1 MFGTRLD
8 KLILQRTW
16 STYLFVSIPL
26 GIYAATLYRPARDDW
41 NNWANLRDIPLRFS
55 SIPNIV
61 KNEWCCDHEKR
72 TFFFS
77 WMIQW
82 PITHLGDFA
91 IPLLTL
97 LIFSIII
104 ANGLLAVILS
114 RRFLNSQFSI
124 LLGLFIAFG
133 PASIVVGGWAN
144 NLFFILP
151 VLFGL
156 LFTTVAFFNSEK
168 CFLLLYPLG
177 ALTVF
182 SGETGVPILGMAS
195 VFILIFYKG
204 RRKKI
209 IVLSSLFTTCLMLFV
224 HQSIAAGPSKAI
236 NFDYRLIIS
245 YARSFADQELRI
257 WKITS
262 TIYRPHISSTEMMFA
277 AVVIFFI
284 LMLLLQRKQRTS
296 KSLVRPLASLWAW
309 ILVPVLISASLFGPI
324 VGALTGVRP
333 GPDLRYHYLSAL
345 VLSLILLTVC
355 SALKPLIRQAFVV
368 IATIYLV
375 VGFVQSV
382 GVRSNQGS
390 IDSEVWEHIES
401 SFGFDSK
408 YIVTVAPDTN
418 YPMPPYFSF
427 AESDFQ
433 ADWGIAG
440 YLRWTYRKQVQVFS
454 RIECNGL
461 TCIGLGYYG
470 TNVDIGN
477 DAKNHSVFIVTTA
490 PIAPTELDAADF
502 YVTDDFDEY
511 SELINQLN
519 L

>member
-8 KLILQRTW
+8 NYILQRTW
-16 STYLFVSIPL
+16 STYLLVSIPL
-26 GIYAATLYRPARDDW
+26 GIYAATSYRPARDDW
-41 NNWANLRDIPLRFS
+41 NNWANLRDIPLHFS

-61 KNEWCCDHEKR
+61 KNEWCCAHEKR

-82 PITHLGDFA
+82 PITHLGSFA
-91 IPLLTL
+91 IPLITL
-97 LIFSIII
+97 LIFSVLI

-133 PASIVVGGWAN
+133 PSSIVVGGWAN

-156 LFTTVAFFNSEK
+156 LFTTVAFFDPEK
-168 CFLLLYPLG
+168 SSLLLYPLA

-195 VFILIFYKG
+195 VFIFVFCTV
-204 RRKKI
+204 RRTKL
-209 IVLSSLFTTCLMLFV
+209 IVLSSLFTTCLILFA

-236 NFDYRLIIS
+236 NFDYRLIIT
-245 YARSFADQELRI
+245 YARSFAEQELRI
-257 WKITS
+257 WNLTS
-262 TIYRPHISSTEMMFA
+262 WIYRPYINLIELMISA
-277 AVVIFFI
+277 IFVFI
-284 LMLLLQRKQRTS
+284 ILVFFLQRKPRS
-296 KSLVRPLASLWAW
+296 NKSQFRPLRSLWAW
-309 ILVPVLISASLFGPI
+309 LFVPVLLSASLFGPI
-324 VGALTGVRP
+324 IGALTGVRL
-333 GPDLRYHYLSAL
+333 GPDLRYHYLSTV
-345 VLSLILLTVC
+345 VLSLILLTAC
-355 SALKPLIRQAFVV
+355 SALRPSLRKAFVV
-368 IATIYLV
+368 LAAIYLA

-390 IDSEVWEHIES
+390 IDREVWEKIES
-401 SFGFDSK
+401 NFGFDTK

-440 YLRWTYRKQVQVFS
+440 YLRWTYRRQVQVFS
-454 RIECNGL
+454 RIECNEI
-461 TCIGLGYYG
+461 TCNGLGYYG
-470 TNVDIGN
+470 TNVDIGT
-477 DAKNHSVFIVTTA
+477 DANNYSVFIITTA
-490 PIAPTELDAADF
+490 SIAPTVLSAADF
-502 YVTDDFDEY
+502 YVTRDFNNY
-511 SELINQLN
+511 SDLINQLD

>member
-8 KLILQRTW
+8 RFILQRTW
-16 STYLFVSIPL
+16 STYLFISIPL

-61 KNEWCCDHEKR
+61 KNEWCCGHEKR

-97 LIFSIII
+97 LIFSILIL
-104 ANGLLAVILS
+104 NGLLAVILS
-114 RRFLNSQFSI
+114 KRFLNSQFSI

-156 LFTTVAFFNSEK
+156 LFTTVAFFDSEK
-168 CFLLLYPLG
+168 FFLLLYPLG

-182 SGETGVPILGMAS
+182 AGETGVPILGMAS
-195 VFILIFYKG
+195 VSIFIFCTG
-204 RRKKI
+204 RRKKLI
-209 IVLSSLFTTCLMLFV
+209 ILSSLFFTCLMLFA

-236 NFDYRLIIS
+236 NFDYRLMIS

-262 TIYRPHISSTEMMFA
+262 SIYRPHISSTEVMFA
-277 AVVIFFI
+277 AVAILFI
-284 LMLLLQRKQRTS
+284 LLLLLQRKQRTD
-296 KSLVRPLASLWAW
+296 KSFVRPLASPWAW
-309 ILVPVLISASLFGPI
+309 ILVPVFISAALFGPI

-345 VLSLILLTVC
+345 VLGLVLLTVC
-355 SALKPLIRQAFVV
+355 SALKPLIRHAFVV

-390 IDSEVWEHIES
+390 IDREVWEKIES
-401 SFGFDSK
+401 NIGFDSK
-408 YIVTVAPDTN
+408 YIVTVAPDRN

-440 YLRWTYRKQVQVFS
+440 YLRWNSRLNIQVFS
-454 RIECNGL
+454 RIDCGDI
-461 TCIGLGYYG
+461 TCIGIGYYG
-470 TNVDIGN
+470 TTQDIGL
-477 DAKNHSVFIVTTA
+477 DAKRQSVFIFTTTS
-490 PIAPTELDAADF
+490 IAPDTLSASDF
-502 YVTDDFDEY
+502 IVTNDFNTYTD
-511 SELINQLN
+511 LTT
-519 L
+519 